1 MNIKMICLAVSLLLL
16 ATALTP
22 AARAEET
29 DIRLLAR
36 AIENAAYGE
45 SYTVMVS
52 LASVLLNR
60 IESEEYPTSIGA
72 VISDA
77 GIDVSAVTPSFQARR
92 AAKDALLGFDPTA
105 GAIRYSK
112 EAAELPFIRL
122 KTGAWC
128 FY

>member
-1 MNIKMICLAVSLLLL
+1 MKMKLISLLLICVCFVGSI
-16 ATALTP
+16 P
-22 AARAEET
+22 VKARAFDEC
-29 DIRLLAR
+29 DLLAR
-36 AIENAAYGE
+36 AVEAEASGE

-105 GAIRYSK
+105 GAIGYSK